1 VGNREDLMQTRQPRK
16 LATTHA
22 LLGLALAAT
31 VALGGCKSDAVE
43 VPQLSGPSELALQFL
58 MTANPDLI
66 VTNSTSAIGVTL
78 RDRNGRPI
86 ANQQLFFTL
95 SDGPGELD
103 KSIVTTDSNG
113 GASVTYTANGGP
125 GVASIGCRPV
135 GLDFSG
141 TDDFRQVTVQIASP
155 I

>member
-1 VGNREDLMQTRQPRK
+1 MQTRQPRN
-16 LATTHA
+16 LATQT

-43 VPQLSGPSELALQFL
+43 VPVLTGPSGLALQFL
-58 MTANPDLI
+58 MTANPDLV

-86 ANQQLFFTL
+86 ANQQLLFL
-95 SDGPGELD
+95 LDSGPGSID
-103 KSIVTTDSNG
+103 KSIVVTDSNG
-113 GASVTYTANGGP
+113 GASVTYTADSP
-125 GVASIGCRPV
+125 GVASISSRPI

-141 TDDFRQVTVQIASP
+141 TDVFRRVTVQVASP